1 MAYII
6 VPFVYIFYGIDVKF
20 SSLLSL
26 SFLTRKA
33 LGALD
38 LTINPHPGLMEKK
51 L

>member
-26 SFLTRKA
+26 SFQTRKA
-33 LGALD
+33 LGALNRA
-38 LTINPHPGLMEKK
+38 IIPHPIPPT
-51 L
+51 